1 MERVRTGFTTIFN
14 ELQKEYYDND
24 FFSGFMEWEDLASI
38 SETFTLLNLLQKIPV
53 YWYKINYLAA
63 IYREKEMDDE
73 GGVLFQKWEDEYFR
87 RDVLDYIEN
96 VCAKQQKREENSDYE
111 KFLSLIF
118 GFMEEDRESYYPES
132 QSLVKK
138 GKFSLEKFCEN
149 VKQEYKKLM
158 DLFEFAVTV
167 NMSVEDFEEFLKR
180 VTAQRI

>member
-73 GGVLFQKWEDEYFR
+73 GRVLFQKWEDEYFR

-118 GFMEEDRESYYPES
+118 GIMEEEFQEKIAGIAERAVGDACTGSNPRAIDPAAMEKLFTCAYYGTE
-132 QSLVKK
+132 V
-138 GKFSLEKFCEN
+138 
-149 VKQEYKKLM
+149 
-158 DLFEFAVTV
+158 
-167 NMSVEDFEEFLKR
+167 DF
-180 VTAQRI
+180 